1 MSRLLMMDIVC
12 RIFDYHE
19 GFLKVPHRGEMLLM
33 MVTHS
38 EEEGHHRHQN
48 QHEEFRF
55 LEASTTTVRLLMM
68 VPHSEEEGQH
78 RPQNEHEEFRFLE
91 ASATAVIP
99 ATAAMGMADIRH
111 L

>member
-1 MSRLLMMDIVC
+1 MC
-12 RIFDYHE
+12 RISDYHE
-19 GFLKVPHRGEMLLM
+19 GFLKVPHRGERLLM
-33 MVTHS
+33 MVAHS
-38 EEEGHHRHQN
+38 EEEVPHR
-48 QHEEFRF
+48 E
-55 LEASTTTVRLLMM
+55 RLLMM

-78 RPQNEHEEFRFLE
+78 RPQDEHEEFRFLE